1 MTLRCRQPGIMLSLF
16 TVAAAT
22 HAANVHPFTP
32 RAHRAAVSMQIQSPV
47 SIEAQRDSLKMQLE
61 RDTLKAQLFRV
72 CAMCNRG
79 FGASE
84 RDRASV
90 SSILEQL
97 CQTSPCSEP
106 VAGVT
111 GSEASKRW
119 KGRGFELDYNDPT
132 IANGPLEGVWRL
144 IYTNATDVLSLDSNP
159 FFAGVGEV
167 SQEISLP
174 NRIVNVID
182 LYPRVSALLPPGMLR
197 TTTRI
202 RVSTRARA
210 WSATRIGLTFEQVG
224 VEALAL
230 LGFDLTK
237 LVPQLSIPLLRLP
250 GSNRA
255 GADSDASP
263 AYFEVGYLDRELLV
277 IQQNQPGGTFALV
290 RETEE
295 ELRLRDLTGR
305 R

>member
-1 MTLRCRQPGIMLSLF
+1 L
-16 TVAAAT
+16 V
-22 HAANVHPFTP
+22 N
-32 RAHRAAVSMQIQSPV
+32 AVL
-47 SIEAQRDSLKMQLE
+47 A
-61 RDTLKAQLFRV
+61 
-72 CAMCNRG
+72 
-79 FGASE
+79 
-84 RDRASV
+84 
-90 SSILEQL
+90 
-97 CQTSPCSEP
+97 
-106 VAGVT
+106 
-111 GSEASKRW
+111 
-119 KGRGFELDYNDPT
+119 
-132 IANGPLEGVWRL
+132 
-144 IYTNATDVLSLDSNP
+144 
-159 FFAGVGEV
+159 FAGEAALFSGMLTAVATQAEG
-167 SQEISLP
+167 
-174 NRIVNVID
+174 
-182 LYPRVSALLPPGMLR
+182 ALLPPGMLR

-295 ELRLRDLTGR
+295 ELRMRDLTGR
-305 R
+305 